1 MARNGSFD
9 ISILE
14 RLGKCL
20 RFLRGAETQPGKN
33 HLEQL
38 MGEEINQE
46 PQVEFF

>member
-20 RFLRGAETQPGKN
+20 RFLRGAETQAGKN
-33 HLEQL
+33 QF
-38 MGEEINQE
+38 GTIDGRGN
-46 PQVEFF
+46 

>member
-33 HLEQL
+33 QFRTI
-38 MGEEINQE
+38 GGRGN
-46 PQVEFF
+46 